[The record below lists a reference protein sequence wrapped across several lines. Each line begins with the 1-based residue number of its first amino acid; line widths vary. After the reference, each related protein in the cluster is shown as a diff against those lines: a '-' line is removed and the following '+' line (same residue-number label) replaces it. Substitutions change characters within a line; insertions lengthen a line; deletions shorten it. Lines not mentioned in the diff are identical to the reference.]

1 MRVNICDYVIGGL
14 HQAMGIDDLFFRTRS
29 SRVFML
35 CTTNPGHDGK
45 VSAGKLA
52 REIIDL
58 SENFP
63 GCI

>member
-1 MRVNICDYVIGGL
+1 MTCFFVQGL
-14 HQAMGIDDLFFRTRS
+14 LEYSGFVLH
-29 SRVFML
+29 
-35 CTTNPGHDGK
+35 TNPGHDGK

-63 GCI
+63 GCFELLTDLDAA